1 MSDTPSTDAPRVPLP
16 AGRPGPL
23 APTAGPDPVSW
34 PAPSIMG
41 LPPLALGG
49 MGGGALRSPSLA
61 PKSTTRECGFAMG
74 ITLP

>member
-1 MSDTPSTDAPRVPLP
+1 MGRGCRCCWEGGRKGGVSDTPSTDAPRVPLP

-49 MGGGALRSPSLA
+49 MGGDAL
-61 PKSTTRECGFAMG
+61 TTD
-74 ITLP
+74 

>member
-49 MGGGALRSPSLA
+49 MGGGALTQNRVSMPLQML
-61 PKSTTRECGFAMG
+61 TTIYLFYF
-74 ITLP
+74 